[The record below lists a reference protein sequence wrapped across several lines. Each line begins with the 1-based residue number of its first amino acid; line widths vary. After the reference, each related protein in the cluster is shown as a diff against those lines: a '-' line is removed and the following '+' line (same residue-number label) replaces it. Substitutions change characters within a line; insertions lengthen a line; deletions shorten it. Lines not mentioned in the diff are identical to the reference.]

1 MAVKVLKEQE
11 VIQEAVAV
19 LLASMSPAK
28 VARCLS
34 AWQVGTGNYLTIKE
48 QLFAGETVASLF
60 EKIQATQKTEE
71 EVL

>member
-11 VIQEAVAV
+11 VIQEALTV
-19 LLASMSPAK
+19 LLANMQPSK

-34 AWQVGTGNYLTIKE
+34 AWQVGTGNYLAIKE

-60 EKIQATQKTEE
+60 EKIQAAEKPIEE
-71 EVL
+71 AK